1 MSKYPTVCL
10 KSNYPQENQ
19 YSVLFCIKKH
29 RVVWHHWPWCVTL
42 LESFSSAWK
51 HGLKPVDKLS
61 WGALT
66 STTSLVCRMKAPSC
80 VEHQFS
86 YVSCWA
92 AVMFTA
98 GRCVQNFTEPSNNI
112 STDTFICVWYH
123 TESVCSQESQPVT
136 LMLHSGDMRKM
147 GEKRFHFIIWFTSA
161 LRLLKLFR
169 NVRLSDFLTS
179 GETKQVCIHDL

>member
-1 MSKYPTVCL
+1 MCDITGKF
-10 KSNYPQENQ
+10 
-19 YSVLFCIKKH
+19 LFSMKTRSETC
-29 RVVWHHWPWCVTL
+29 RQTEL
-42 LESFSSAWK
+42 RSFNL
-51 HGLKPVDKLS
+51 HYIPGLQDE
-61 WGALT
+61 GALLCWT
-66 STTSLVCRMKAPSC
+66 SVFTCQLLSCCDVHCRKTC
-80 VEHQFS
+80 K
-86 YVSCWA
+86 
-92 AVMFTA
+92 
-98 GRCVQNFTEPSNNI
+98 NLTEPSNNI